1 MSVTYEKSSF
11 KPLISLTSPLETNVK
26 TLFFPPVREVAK
38 TRSAGSLEE
47 VFQGDA
53 DTSNAEVLNSKRR
66 VKTAVLSRVKPDK
79 QPIDP
84 GHNYMDHFVTNKENR
99 DYYNDRNVTRGKL
112 PARHNTTHVLE
123 HVSTISGNMSE
134 SRTKIKKDRETGSLR
149 GNSQSKKQSFPSAR
163 TTRDKKSG
171 VTLRSDKVNPTV
183 HDLRFTKLTP
193 KETLPRYSVISNEVS
208 EATAVKAKDKKS
220 RPDSLPNVEQKLNQP
235 FLHVG
240 VNNNREAR
248 TWRLSPRSLL
258 DQITEEPST
267 KDPKIGMSRSGTKP
281 KGLGSKISTPL
292 DRTKN
297 PGNFGKVSP
306 NVSSVHK
313 KNDKSPR
320 GATAGDR
327 VQEMA
332 LPKVTIN
339 EVLQS
344 WNIGPQRTTRSSSL
358 AAKDPME
365 FLRRD
370 RSLSDP
376 KNRPTTYD
384 DLRSCRY
391 LRTDKDD
398 ADIHGRLCSCNSCEH
413 GEGLRSTPYLNS

>member
-1 MSVTYEKSSF
+1 MSVTYEKSSI

-26 TLFFPPVREVAK
+26 TLFFPPVGEVAK

-47 VFQGDA
+47 VFQGDV

-66 VKTAVLSRVKPDK
+66 VKTAVLSRVKTDK

-149 GNSQSKKQSFPSAR
+149 GNSQSKKQSFSSVR
-163 TTRDKKSG
+163 TTREKKSG

-193 KETLPRYSVISNEVS
+193 KETLPRHSVISSEVS

-235 FLHVG
+235 LLHVG

-281 KGLGSKISTPL
+281 KGLGSKISTPV
-292 DRTKN
+292 DRTKT
-297 PGNFGKVSP
+297 PGNFGKVSS

>member
-1 MSVTYEKSSF
+1 MG
-11 KPLISLTSPLETNVK
+11 
-26 TLFFPPVREVAK
+26 EVAK

-47 VFQGDA
+47 VFQGDT
-53 DTSNAEVLNSKRR
+53 DTSKAEVLNSKRR

-123 HVSTISGNMSE
+123 HVSTISGSMSE

-171 VTLRSDKVNPTV
+171 VTLRSDKVNSTV

-193 KETLPRYSVISNEVS
+193 KETLPRHSVISSEVS

-235 FLHVG
+235 LLHVG

-281 KGLGSKISTPL
+281 KGLGSKISTPV
-292 DRTKN
+292 DRTKT